1 VAKTTVSPS
10 SLAPILK
17 QIAVLNQLR
26 QPIARGIPVL
36 GVVALLATNVDTG
49 RVTAILTMSAGLDSC
64 AAKTTAKTSI
74 MEPITLLTAAFQG
87 QALEY

>member
-49 RVTAILTMSAGLDSC
+49 RVTAILTMNAGLDSC
-64 AAKTTAKTSI
+64 AAKITAKTFI
-74 MEPITLLTAAFQG
+74 VEPTALPTAAFQG
-87 QALEY
+87 QVLEY